1 MSVHVACR
9 LVVIEG
15 NDRGRSLAISPR
27 EAVVGTGAGCDLTL
41 TDSRVSAY
49 HLTISQDYDG
59 AIIVRDK
66 GSTNGTWYQGKRVQ
80 EQVVPLGSSFLV
92 GKTAVRVEPDAPMPA
107 AIHDTERTVQPPGP
121 ITVRSDLPYAEAR
134 IAVLADFERTYL
146 AEVLQGA
153 NGDLDAAARATG
165 IDVERLRAMLH
176 EHGLPVYGATH
187 GRDRGDR

>member
-41 TDSRVSAY
+41 TDSRISAY

-80 EQVVPLGSSFLV
+80 EQVVPIGASFLV

-107 AIHDTERTVQPPGP
+107 ALHDTERTLTPTGP

-134 IAVLADFERTYL
+134 LALLADFERTYL

-153 NGDLDAAARATG
+153 QGDLAVAARTAG
-165 IDVERLRAMLH
+165 LDVERLRAMLH
-176 EHGLPVYGATH
+176 EHGLPVYGPAH

>member
-27 EAVVGTGAGCDLTL
+27 EAVVGTGAGCDLML
-41 TDSRVSAY
+41 TDARVSAY

-80 EQVVPLGSSFLV
+80 EQVVPIGASFLV
-92 GKTAVRVEPDAPMPA
+92 GKTAVRIEPDAPMPA
-107 AIHDTERTVQPPGP
+107 ALHDTERTLTPTGP

-134 IAVLADFERTYL
+134 LAVLADFERTYL
-146 AEVLQGA
+146 AEILQA
-153 NGDLDAAARATG
+153 AQGDLAVAARTAG
-165 IDVERLRAMLH
+165 LDVERLRAMLH
-176 EHGLPVYGATH
+176 EHGLPVYGPSH

>member
-1 MSVHVACR
+1 
-9 LVVIEG
+9 VIEG

-80 EQVVPLGSSFLV
+80 EQVVPLGASFLV

-107 AIHDTERTVQPPGP
+107 ALHDTERTLTPTGP

-134 IAVLADFERTYL
+134 LAVLADFERTYL

-153 NGDLDAAARATG
+153 QGDLGVAARAAG

-176 EHGLPVYGATH
+176 EYGLPVYGPAH